1 MQGWGPRRRAVPP
14 AHTEN
19 LAQPVTYNSGFVR
32 RVCAGGLCGHGLS
45 TALQC
50 PHGGVGWG
58 GQVWCCP
65 MPRTQKGL
73 VCGVRGL
80 QVGETGSRW
89 MSQLSR
95 ALPPG

>member
-50 PHGGVGWG
+50 PHGGGGGVG
-58 GQVWCCP
+58 
-65 MPRTQKGL
+65 R
-73 VCGVRGL
+73 CGVALCPGL
-80 QVGETGSRW
+80 RRASFVVCVACRWVKQV
-89 MSQLSR
+89 
-95 ALPPG
+95 PGG